1 MISAARLIPSNKGLL
16 ASVQVIKL
24 GFGEGIVDTDGGD
37 LEFVGFKHLIEAV
50 NTNGGPLA
58 KSLDAGK
65 KSGVILENKIDTH
78 GPRCIFSRFYQ
89 YYLGNVGDLVL
100 LMEWETVGDG
110 DESNPDLVVD
120 ENVEMDL
127 VQVSTNLSGVS
138 ELETQRRQSSSPM
151 NSTCEF
157 ESSGSISVNLVM
169 IDAGTIIS
177 S

>member
-1 MISAARLIPSNKGLL
+1 
-16 ASVQVIKL
+16 
-24 GFGEGIVDTDGGD
+24 
-37 LEFVGFKHLIEAV
+37 
-50 NTNGGPLA
+50 
-58 KSLDAGK
+58 
-65 KSGVILENKIDTH
+65 
-78 GPRCIFSRFYQ
+78 
-89 YYLGNVGDLVL
+89 
-100 LMEWETVGDG
+100 MEWETVGDG
-110 DESNPDLVVD
+110 DESNSDLVVD
-120 ENVEMDL
+120 VDAEMDL